1 MVRRPIHGRRRRR
14 WGRTIGR
21 VRGSPI
27 STVGIVVW
35 SGEREKSNGENPVL
49 VDKVKGGSE
58 ENPVIKRQKKGRREG
73 GRKSEVRE
81 N

>member
-1 MVRRPIHGRRRRR
+1 MGEDHREGTKASHIHCRDYSMVWRE
-14 WGRTIGR
+14 
-21 VRGSPI
+21 
-27 STVGIVVW
+27 
-35 SGEREKSNGENPVL
+35 GEEQRENSVL